1 MTKSIQ
7 AQIREVAKAPMM
19 GSNEQDGERLF
30 SAGKAVV
37 LKWL

>member
-1 MTKSIQ
+1 MAKSIQ

-19 GSNEQDGERLF
+19 GPNEQDRKSLS